1 MGYFDDDEDY
11 WDDVYFEENYVDRD
25 SDGGSYG
32 SSYGSS
38 NYGSR
43 NSSHGHGGSGNFSE
57 NSGYKPQPVKEET
70 GVDILVRWLIRIG
83 VGMVILFVIMLLTG
97 SLWSLGG
104 IWGFLFKIVGAIIL
118 YIGIEMVIGKMLG
131 N

>member
-32 SSYGSS
+32 SS

-43 NSSHGHGGSGNFSE
+43 SSSHGHGGSGSFSE
-57 NSGYKPQPVKEET
+57 NSGYKPKPVKEET
-70 GVDILVRWLIRIG
+70 GVDILVRWLIRIV
-83 VGMVILFVIMLLTG
+83 VGIAILFVLMLFTG
-97 SLWSLGG
+97 SLWSSGG

-118 YIGIEMVIGKMLG
+118 YIGIEMVIGKIQG